1 MVFCLVEIR
10 LTSERPEAV
19 SHIYDFNKKF
29 PKKNLI
35 KQLEK
40 FLAVKDTH
48 YNSIVCD
55 ASARILAVLV
65 SNHERAGDY
74 IEDTKIFI
82 GTMLSNSIK
91 STKSLT
97 DYIVVV
103 CLSHVLLV
111 PGMSKYF
118 VEKQGLSM

>member
-1 MVFCLVEIR
+1 MSLI
-10 LTSERPEAV
+10 SERPEAV
-19 SHIYDFNKKF
+19 NVIYEFNSKY

-40 FLAVKDTH
+40 FLAVKEVH

-55 ASARILAVLV
+55 AAARILAVLV
-65 SNHERAGDY
+65 SNHERSAQY
-74 IEDTKIFI
+74 IEDTKILI
-82 GTMLSNSIK
+82 GTMISNSIK